1 MGTNNIADIF
11 LEKLKE
17 DSTEYKTLE
26 TDAYDLAEKKNAIRS
41 LMNIRMPLETSD
53 ELLKVQDAYL
63 RKNLR

>member
-1 MGTNNIADIF
+1 MQYMKGGAFEMSANNITDIL

-41 LMNIRMPLETSD
+41 RVLLLE
-53 ELLKVQDAYL
+53 
-63 RKNLR
+63 